1 MTWVI
6 SYLLTAAC
14 LFFLLHQ
21 AARLPRDRQ
30 RVAVKRQLLIVFAL
44 LNFYWFDDLWFS
56 CQLKCW
62 PERRWWSGLRFHPAG
77 LRR

>member
-1 MTWVI
+1 
-6 SYLLTAAC
+6 
-14 LFFLLHQ
+14 
-21 AARLPRDRQ
+21 
-30 RVAVKRQLLIVFAL
+30 VAVKRQLLIVFAL